1 MDLVNTVTLLQ
12 FRFEISDPTRKSIY
26 RLKLLG
32 LLHFLLDLVKVYS
45 SSVKICQNFKNVS
58 V

>member
-32 LLHFLLDLVKVYS
+32 LLHFLLDLVKVY
-45 SSVKICQNFKNVS
+45 
-58 V
+58 